1 MVSSTN
7 VEIKTEI
14 KEESKDD
21 SDEPD
26 FVETNCHWGE
36 CTIQFDTQ
44 QQLASNTGNGFIRN
58 SDLETRQTDI
68 PEDFFQ

>member
-1 MVSSTN
+1 MQTTAYGILLVCFHFQDVVSSTN
-7 VEIKTEI
+7 IEIKTEI

-21 SDEPD
+21 TDEPD

-44 QQLASNTGNGFIRN
+44 QQLVS
-58 SDLETRQTDI
+58 LRQR
-68 PEDFFQ
+68 